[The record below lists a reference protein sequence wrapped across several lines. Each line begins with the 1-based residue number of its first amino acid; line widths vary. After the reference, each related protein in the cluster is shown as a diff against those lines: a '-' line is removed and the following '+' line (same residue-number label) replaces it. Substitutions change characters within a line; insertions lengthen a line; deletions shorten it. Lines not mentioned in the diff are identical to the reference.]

1 MPIAIITRAVIVPVQ
16 VLERKWP
23 GGEAAYRAAA
33 PNQTYRSD
41 GHLAAIDFMTPGDV
55 DIWIEESLKPAGL
68 RFPPH
73 GRERD
78 VAVVDAVEGPTTPCE
93 WLEFIRQP
101 KWSEARL
108 KGAPETALTGPR
120 HWSPENEP
128 EATYLDPETCGR
140 RMRYIG
146 AEPHLATFEDEET
159 GQHNYVGM
167 VSSDSLQLLLGWRLQ
182 ALWERFSPLRGEA
195 DGNPA
200 GLPDADRARLREA
213 ARECERIAQSAGPL
227 ESKALWL
234 AALLARMA
242 SDWKLAERLC
252 RLYLAGEPDDAGS
265 WMELTWCLGEQGRHQ
280 EALEA
285 AERAVALDSKNAGA
299 AANMA
304 ACLRALG
311 RRQEALEW
319 AGKALELDPGDEIA
333 HGLRDELLRTSNQAD

>member
-1 MPIAIITRAVIVPVQ
+1 MPIAIISRAVIVPVQ

-23 GGEAAYRAAA
+23 GGESAYRAAA

-41 GHLAAIDFMTPGDV
+41 GHLAAIEFMTPGDV
-55 DIWIEESLKPAGL
+55 EFWIEGKLKPAGL

-78 VAVVDAVEGPTTPCE
+78 VVVVDAVEGPTTPCE
-93 WLEFIRQP
+93 WLELTRQP

-159 GQHNYVGM
+159 GKRNYVGM

-252 RLYLAGEPDDAGS
+252 RLYLAGEPEDAGS
-265 WMELTWCLGEQGRHQ
+265 WMELTWCLVELGRHD

-285 AERAVALDSKNAGA
+285 AQKAVALAPGNAGA
-299 AANMA
+299 ASNMA
-304 ACLRALG
+304 ASLRALG

-319 AGKALELDPGDEIA
+319 AERAVMADPRDRIAQALKQDLSRKP
-333 HGLRDELLRTSNQAD
+333 